1 MPLSWNEIKSRALTF
16 SRTWADA
23 SQEDSQGKPF
33 WIDFFEIF
41 GITDKRV
48 ATFEHAVKKLPGLKA
63 KTDGFVDLFWPGM
76 LLVEQKSRGKNL
88 DAALTQALSYFPGIA
103 ERDLPQI
110 IIVCDFARFRVH
122 RLATGETMEFEL
134 KDLHKHIKLF
144 GFVAGYKTQEIKA
157 ARPRQHQGGRAHGPP
172 ARRPEGQRLHRPP
185 AGSAAGAPAVL
196 PVCRRHRHLSAR
208 RSLSHLH

>member
-1 MPLSWNEIKSRALTF
+1 MPLSWNEIKSRALAF

-23 SQEDSQGKPF
+23 ANEDSQGKPF

-48 ATFEHAVKKLPGLKA
+48 ATFEHAVKKLKGIKA
-63 KTDGFVDLFWPGM
+63 RFDGFVDLFWPGM

-88 DAALTQALSYFPGIA
+88 DVALTQALSYFPGLA

-122 RLATGETMEFEL
+122 KLTGHKIRNPVDRNGARNMAQTAKTQPSRLMLSPKALQKALHQSAKQAQRLA
-134 KDLHKHIKLF
+134 DAF
-144 GFVAGYKTQEIKA
+144 GVVVPSVKAKNAPRSRTAG
-157 ARPRQHQGGRAHGPP
+157 
-172 ARRPEGQRLHRPP
+172 
-185 AGSAAGAPAVL
+185 
-196 PVCRRHRHLSAR
+196 
-208 RSLSHLH
+208 

>member
-1 MPLSWNEIKSRALTF
+1 MPLSWNEIKSRALAF

-23 SQEDSQGKPF
+23 ANEDSQGKPF

-48 ATFEHAVKKLPGLKA
+48 ATFEHAVKKLKGIKA
-63 KTDGFVDLFWPGM
+63 RFDGFVDLFWPGM

-88 DAALTQALSYFPGIA
+88 DVALTQALSYFPGLA

-122 RLATGETMEFEL
+122 KLTGHKIRNPVDRNGARNMAQTAKTQPSRLMLSPKALQKALHQSAKQAQRLA
-134 KDLHKHIKLF
+134 DAF
-144 GFVAGYKTQEIKA
+144 GVVVPSVKAKKAPRSRTAG
-157 ARPRQHQGGRAHGPP
+157 
-172 ARRPEGQRLHRPP
+172 
-185 AGSAAGAPAVL
+185 
-196 PVCRRHRHLSAR
+196 
-208 RSLSHLH
+208 